1 MNCNYLL
8 VSVIVIN
15 FAANHKPKTIENMNM
30 SKKLLILLL
39 AMLACMSVSAQGTLI
54 DETCPPQFP
63 GGDAALIGFLNAYV
77 KYPLKAAQDSV
88 EGKVIVQFTVK
99 KTGKIENVKVLRSV
113 REDLDNEAVR
123 VIKMMPDFHPGK
135 QNGEAVDM
143 LYTVPVSFKLFDNME
158 PLTVSEGSDVPDGFE
173 PPMFPGGERA
183 LMEFLKENVKYPPM
197 AAKRKT
203 QGKVVMTFVVDKT
216 GKVTEIKVAKSVDIY
231 LDTEAMR
238 VCKLLPNFI
247 PARQNGEPVSVWF
260 TLPIT
265 FKL

>member
-1 MNCNYLL
+1 M
-8 VSVIVIN
+8 
-15 FAANHKPKTIENMNM
+15 
-30 SKKLLILLL
+30 
-39 AMLACMSVSAQGTLI
+39 
-54 DETCPPQFP
+54 
-63 GGDAALIGFLNAYV
+63 
-77 KYPLKAAQDSV
+77 
-88 EGKVIVQFTVK
+88 VK
-99 KTGKIENVKVLRSV
+99 KTGKIDDVKVLRSV
-113 REDLDNEAVR
+113 RKDLDNEAIR
-123 VIKMMPDFHPGK
+123 VVKMMPDFIPAK
-135 QNGEAVDM
+135 QNGEVADM
-143 LYTVPVSFKLFDNME
+143 LYTIPVSFKLFDEMQ

-216 GKVTEIKVAKSVDIY
+216 GKVGEIKVAKSVDIY
-231 LDTEAMR
+231 LDTEAIR
-238 VCKLLPNFI
+238 VCKLLPDFY

>member
-1 MNCNYLL
+1 
-8 VSVIVIN
+8 
-15 FAANHKPKTIENMNM
+15 MNM
-30 SKKLLILLL
+30 TKKLMILLL
-39 AMLACMSVSAQGTLI
+39 AMLACMGVSAQDILI

-63 GGDAALIGFLNAYV
+63 GGDAALINFLNENIV
-77 KYPLKAAQDSV
+77 YPPKAAQDKV
-88 EGKVIVQFTVK
+88 EGKVVVQFTVK
-99 KTGKIENVKVLRSV
+99 KTGKIDNVKVLRSV
-113 REDLDNEAVR
+113 RKDLDDEAVR
-123 VIKMMPDFHPGK
+123 VVKMMPDFIPAK
-135 QNGEAVDM
+135 QNGEVADM
-143 LYTVPVSFKLFDNME
+143 PYTIPVSFKLFDEME
-158 PLTVSEGSDVPDGFE
+158 PLTVSEGSDVPEDFE

-203 QGKVVMTFVVDKT
+203 QGRVVMTFVVDKT

-231 LDTEAMR
+231 LDTEAIR
-238 VCKLLPNFI
+238 VCKLLPDFI

>member
-1 MNCNYLL
+1 M
-8 VSVIVIN
+8 I
-15 FAANHKPKTIENMNM
+15 
-30 SKKLLILLL
+30 KKLMILLL

-123 VIKMMPDFHPGK
+123 VIKMMPDFIPAK
-135 QNGEAVDM
+135 QNGKTVDM
-143 LYTVPVSFKLFDNME
+143 LYTVPVNFMMLF
-158 PLTVSEGSDVPDGFE
+158 LRV
-173 PPMFPGGERA
+173 
-183 LMEFLKENVKYPPM
+183 NVKYPPS
-197 AAKRKT
+197 AVKRNV
-203 QGKVVMTFVVDKT
+203 QGKVVMQFVVDKT
-216 GKVTEIKVAKSVDIY
+216 GRVTEIKVAKSVDKA
-231 LDTEAMR
+231 LDAEAIR
-238 VCKLLPNFI
+238 VCKLLPDFY
-247 PARQNGEPVSVWF
+247 PALENGEPVSVWF

>member
-1 MNCNYLL
+1 M
-8 VSVIVIN
+8 
-15 FAANHKPKTIENMNM
+15 T
-30 SKKLLILLL
+30 KKLMTLLL
-39 AMLACMSVSAQGTLI
+39 AMLAWMCVSAQDTVI

-63 GGDAALIGFLNAYV
+63 GGDAALINFLNANIV
-77 KYPLKAAQDSV
+77 YPQQAAQDKV
-88 EGKVIVQFTVK
+88 EGKVVVQFTVK
-99 KTGKIENVKVLRSV
+99 KTGKIDNVKVLRSV
-113 REDLDNEAVR
+113 RKDLDDEAVR
-123 VIKMMPDFHPGK
+123 VVKMMPDFIPAK
-135 QNGEAVDM
+135 QNGEVADM
-143 LYTVPVSFKLFDNME
+143 PYTIPVSFKLFDEME

-203 QGKVVMTFVVDKT
+203 QGRVVMTFVVDKT

-231 LDTEAMR
+231 LDTEAIR
-238 VCKLLPNFI
+238 VCKLLPDFI

-265 FKL
+265 FRL

>member
-1 MNCNYLL
+1 M
-8 VSVIVIN
+8 
-15 FAANHKPKTIENMNM
+15 
-30 SKKLLILLL
+30 KLMTLLL
-39 AMLACMSVSAQGTLI
+39 AMLACMGVSAQDILI

-63 GGDAALIGFLNAYV
+63 GGDAALINFLNANI
-77 KYPLKAAQDSV
+77 KYPPKAAQDRI
-88 EGKVIVQFTVK
+88 EGKVIVQFMVK
-99 KTGKIENVKVLRSV
+99 KSGKIDDIKVLRSV
-113 REDLDNEAVR
+113 RKDLDNEAVR
-123 VIKMMPDFHPGK
+123 VVKMMPDFIPAK
-135 QNGEAVDM
+135 QNGEVTDM
-143 LYTVPVSFKLFDNME
+143 LYTIPVSFKLFDNME

>member
-1 MNCNYLL
+1 
-8 VSVIVIN
+8 
-15 FAANHKPKTIENMNM
+15 MNM
-30 SKKLLILLL
+30 TKKLMTLLL
-39 AMLACMSVSAQGTLI
+39 AMLSCMSVSAQDTVI

-63 GGDAALIGFLNAYV
+63 GGDAALINFLNANV
-77 KYPLKAAQDSV
+77 KYPPQAAQDKI
-88 EGKVIVQFTVK
+88 EGKVIVQFMVK
-99 KTGKIENVKVLRSV
+99 KTGKIDDVKVLRSV
-113 REDLDNEAVR
+113 RKDLDNEAVR
-123 VIKMMPDFHPGK
+123 VVKMMPDFIPAK
-135 QNGEAVDM
+135 QNGEVTDM
-143 LYTVPVSFKLFDNME
+143 LYTIPVSFKLFDEME

-203 QGKVVMTFVVDKT
+203 QGRVVMTFVVDKT

-231 LDTEAMR
+231 LDTEAIR
-238 VCKLLPNFI
+238 VCKLLPDFI

>member
-1 MNCNYLL
+1 MKSRY
-8 VSVIVIN
+8 
-15 FAANHKPKTIENMNM
+15 HMYTT
-30 SKKLLILLL
+30 KKLMTLLL
-39 AMLACMSVSAQGTLI
+39 AMLACMSVSAQDIMI

-63 GGDAALIGFLNAYV
+63 GGDAALINFLNANI
-77 KYPLKAAQDSV
+77 KYPPKAAQDKV
-88 EGKVIVQFTVK
+88 EGKVIVQFMVK
-99 KTGKIENVKVLRSV
+99 KTGKIDDVKVLRSV
-113 REDLDNEAVR
+113 RKDLDNEAIR
-123 VIKMMPDFHPGK
+123 VVKMMPDFIPAK
-135 QNGEAVDM
+135 QNGEVADM
-143 LYTVPVSFKLFDNME
+143 LYTIPVSFKLFDEMQ

-216 GKVTEIKVAKSVDIY
+216 GKVGEIKVAKSVDIY
-231 LDTEAMR
+231 LDTEAIR
-238 VCKLLPNFI
+238 VCKLLPDFY

>member
-1 MNCNYLL
+1 MNTTKRL
-8 VSVIVIN
+8 
-15 FAANHKPKTIENMNM
+15 FT
-30 SKKLLILLL
+30 LLL
-39 AMLACMSVSAQGTLI
+39 AMLALVSVSAQDMVV

-63 GGDAALIGFLNAYV
+63 GGDAALINFLNENI
-77 KYPLKAAQDSV
+77 KYPLKAAQDRV
-88 EGKVIVQFTVK
+88 EGKVIVQFLVK
-99 KTGKIENVKVLRSV
+99 KTGKIDNVKVLRSV
-113 REDLDNEAVR
+113 RKDLDDEAVR
-123 VIKMMPDFHPGK
+123 VVKMMPDFIPAK
-135 QNGEAVDM
+135 QNGEAADM
-143 LYTVPVSFKLFDNME
+143 PYTVPVSFKLFDEME
-158 PLTVSEGSDVPDGFE
+158 PLTVSEGSDVPDDFQ

-203 QGKVVMTFVVDKT
+203 QGRVVMTFVVDKT

-231 LDTEAMR
+231 LDTEAIR
-238 VCKLLPNFI
+238 VCKLLPDFI

>member
-1 MNCNYLL
+1 MN
-8 VSVIVIN
+8 
-15 FAANHKPKTIENMNM
+15 
-30 SKKLLILLL
+30 KKLMTLLL
-39 AMLACMSVSAQGTLI
+39 AMLACMSASAQDTTI

-63 GGDAALIGFLNAYV
+63 GGDAALISFLNENI
-77 KYPLKAAQDSV
+77 KYPPKAAQDRV
-88 EGKVIVQFTVK
+88 EGKVIVQFVVK
-99 KTGKIENVKVLRSV
+99 KTGKIDDVKVLRSV
-113 REDLDNEAVR
+113 RKDLDDEAVR
-123 VIKMMPDFHPGK
+123 VVKMMPDFIPAK
-135 QNGEAVDM
+135 QDGELTDM
-143 LYTVPVSFKLFDNME
+143 PYTIPVSFKLFDKME
-158 PLTVSEGSDVPDGFE
+158 PLTVSEGSDVPDDFE

-203 QGKVVMTFVVDKT
+203 QGRVVMTFVVDKT

-231 LDTEAMR
+231 LDTEAIR
-238 VCKLLPNFI
+238 VCKLLPDFI

>member
-1 MNCNYLL
+1 MKSRY
-8 VSVIVIN
+8 
-15 FAANHKPKTIENMNM
+15 HMYTT
-30 SKKLLILLL
+30 KKLMILLL
-39 AMLACMSVSAQGTLI
+39 AMLACVSVSAQDIMI

-63 GGDAALIGFLNAYV
+63 GGEAALINFLNANI
-77 KYPLKAAQDSV
+77 KYPPKAAQDKI
-88 EGKVIVQFTVK
+88 EGKVIVQFMVK
-99 KTGKIENVKVLRSV
+99 KTGKIDDVKVLRSV
-113 REDLDNEAVR
+113 RKDLDNEAVR
-123 VIKMMPDFHPGK
+123 VVKMMPDFIPAK
-135 QNGEAVDM
+135 QNGEVTDM
-143 LYTVPVSFKLFDNME
+143 LYTIPVSFKLFDEMQ
-158 PLTVSEGSDVPDGFE
+158 PLTVSEGSDVPDDFE

-238 VCKLLPNFI
+238 VCKLLPDFI

>member
-1 MNCNYLL
+1 
-8 VSVIVIN
+8 
-15 FAANHKPKTIENMNM
+15 MNM
-30 SKKLLILLL
+30 TRKLMTLLL
-39 AMLACMSVSAQGTLI
+39 AMLACMTVSAQDTVI

-63 GGDAALIGFLNAYV
+63 GGDAALINFLNANIV
-77 KYPLKAAQDSV
+77 YPSQAAQDKV

-99 KTGKIENVKVLRSV
+99 KTGKIDNVKVLRSV
-113 REDLDNEAVR
+113 RKDLDDEAVR
-123 VIKMMPDFHPGK
+123 VVKMMPDFIPAK
-135 QNGEAVDM
+135 QNGEVTDM
-143 LYTVPVSFKLFDNME
+143 LYTIPVSFKLFDEME

-203 QGKVVMTFVVDKT
+203 QGRVVMTFVVDKT

-231 LDTEAMR
+231 LDTEAIR
-238 VCKLLPNFI
+238 VCKLLPDFY
-247 PARQNGEPVSVWF
+247 PALENGEPVSVWF

>member
-1 MNCNYLL
+1 MYM
-8 VSVIVIN
+8 
-15 FAANHKPKTIENMNM
+15 TM
-30 SKKLLILLL
+30 KLMTLLL
-39 AMLACMSVSAQGTLI
+39 AMLACMTVSAQDTVI

-63 GGDAALIGFLNAYV
+63 GGDAALINFLNANIV
-77 KYPLKAAQDSV
+77 YPQQAAQDKV

-99 KTGKIENVKVLRSV
+99 KTGKIDNVKVLRSV
-113 REDLDNEAVR
+113 RKDFDDEAVR
-123 VIKMMPDFHPGK
+123 VIKMMPDFIPAK
-135 QNGEAVDM
+135 QDGELTDM
-143 LYTVPVSFKLFDNME
+143 PYTIPVSFKLFDEME

-183 LMEFLKENVKYPPM
+183 LMEFLKDNVKYPPQ

-203 QGKVVMTFVVDKT
+203 QGRVVMTFVVDKT

-231 LDTEAMR
+231 LDTEATR
-238 VCKLLPNFI
+238 VCKLLPDFI

>member
-1 MNCNYLL
+1 
-8 VSVIVIN
+8 
-15 FAANHKPKTIENMNM
+15 MNM
-30 SKKLLILLL
+30 TKKLMTLLL
-39 AMLACMSVSAQGTLI
+39 AMLAWMCVSAQDKVI

-63 GGDAALIGFLNAYV
+63 GGDAALINFLNANIV
-77 KYPLKAAQDSV
+77 YPQQAAQDKV
-88 EGKVIVQFTVK
+88 EGKVVVQFTVK
-99 KTGKIENVKVLRSV
+99 KTGKIDNVKVLRSV
-113 REDLDNEAVR
+113 RKDLDDEAVR
-123 VIKMMPDFHPGK
+123 VVKMMPDFIPAK
-135 QNGEAVDM
+135 QDGEVTDM
-143 LYTVPVSFKLFDNME
+143 PYTIPVSFKLFDEME

-203 QGKVVMTFVVDKT
+203 QGRVVMTFVVDKT

-231 LDTEAMR
+231 LDTEAIR
-238 VCKLLPNFI
+238 VCKLLPDFI

-265 FKL
+265 FRL

>member
-1 MNCNYLL
+1 MNTTKRLM
-8 VSVIVIN
+8 
-15 FAANHKPKTIENMNM
+15 T
-30 SKKLLILLL
+30 LLL
-39 AMLACMSVSAQGTLI
+39 AMLACMTVSAQDTVI

-63 GGDAALIGFLNAYV
+63 GGDDALINFLNANIV
-77 KYPLKAAQDSV
+77 YPPQAAQDKV
-88 EGKVIVQFTVK
+88 EGKVVVQFTVK
-99 KTGKIENVKVLRSV
+99 KTGKIDNVKVLRSV
-113 REDLDNEAVR
+113 RKDLDDEAVR
-123 VIKMMPDFHPGK
+123 VVKMMPDFIPAK
-135 QNGEAVDM
+135 QDGELTDM
-143 LYTVPVSFKLFDNME
+143 PYTIPVSFKLFDEME

-203 QGKVVMTFVVDKT
+203 QGRVVMTFVVDKT

-231 LDTEAMR
+231 LDTEAIR
-238 VCKLLPNFI
+238 VCKLLPDFI

>member
-1 MNCNYLL
+1 
-8 VSVIVIN
+8 
-15 FAANHKPKTIENMNM
+15 
-30 SKKLLILLL
+30 
-39 AMLACMSVSAQGTLI
+39 
-54 DETCPPQFP
+54 
-63 GGDAALIGFLNAYV
+63 
-77 KYPLKAAQDSV
+77 
-88 EGKVIVQFTVK
+88 
-99 KTGKIENVKVLRSV
+99 
-113 REDLDNEAVR
+113 
-123 VIKMMPDFHPGK
+123 
-135 QNGEAVDM
+135 
-143 LYTVPVSFKLFDNME
+143 
-158 PLTVSEGSDVPDGFE
+158 
-173 PPMFPGGERA
+173 
-183 LMEFLKENVKYPPM
+183 MEFLKENVKYPPM

>member
-1 MNCNYLL
+1 
-8 VSVIVIN
+8 
-15 FAANHKPKTIENMNM
+15 MNM
-30 SKKLLILLL
+30 TKKLMTLLL
-39 AMLACMSVSAQGTLI
+39 AMLACMSVSAQDILI

-63 GGDAALIGFLNAYV
+63 GGDDALINFLNANIV
-77 KYPLKAAQDSV
+77 YPPQAAQDKV
-88 EGKVIVQFTVK
+88 EGKVVVQFTVK
-99 KTGKIENVKVLRSV
+99 KTGKIDDVKVLRSV
-113 REDLDNEAVR
+113 RKDLDDEAVR
-123 VIKMMPDFHPGK
+123 VVKMMPDFIPGK
-135 QNGEAVDM
+135 QNGEVADM
-143 LYTVPVSFKLFDNME
+143 LYTIPVSFKLFDEME

-203 QGKVVMTFVVDKT
+203 QGRVIMTFVVDKT

-231 LDTEAMR
+231 LDTEAIR
-238 VCKLLPNFI
+238 VCKLLPDFI